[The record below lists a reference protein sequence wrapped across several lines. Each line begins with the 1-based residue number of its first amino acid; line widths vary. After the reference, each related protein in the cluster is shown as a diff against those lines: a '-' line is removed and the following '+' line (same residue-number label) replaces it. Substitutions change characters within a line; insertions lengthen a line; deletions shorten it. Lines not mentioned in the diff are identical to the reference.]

1 MNYTL
6 CSLVE
11 SINQNMV
18 ELEVNIRL
26 VVYYYFERD
35 FVVLLLG
42 VVWELAAKTFFLLLS
57 DFCVFVFLSS
67 FFNVLTSLSGC
78 CRLSE
83 MLRSKTPY

>member
-1 MNYTL
+1 
-6 CSLVE
+6 
-11 SINQNMV
+11 MV

-35 FVVLLLG
+35 FVVLG

-57 DFCVFVFLSS
+57 DFYVFVFLSS